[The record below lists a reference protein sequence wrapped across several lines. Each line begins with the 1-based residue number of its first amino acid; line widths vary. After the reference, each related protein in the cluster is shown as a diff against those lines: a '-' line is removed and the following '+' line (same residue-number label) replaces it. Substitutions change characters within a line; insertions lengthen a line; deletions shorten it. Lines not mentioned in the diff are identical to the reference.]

1 MSVHTYLEHVQIVD
15 SLPLTSGCDDELK
28 RLREEN
34 VLQDQIIKDLEHMIA
49 VNSAGEAQVINGL
62 REEVKNKD
70 RIIEKNAQAV
80 SELRQMMLTQ
90 RDEIFATAQKEMSKW
105 QAQQGHQEVISGLR
119 EEVKNKDRLIEKN
132 SQAVSDLRQR
142 MMQLDE
148 IFAKALKEMP
158 KRQEQQQF
166 RGKVLKISNTV
177 LLILNH
183 WILARTS
190 CLFDSELFVEIIL
203 P

>member
-1 MSVHTYLEHVQIVD
+1 MQIVD

-34 VLQDQIIKDLEHMIA
+34 ALQDQIIKDLEHMIA

-62 REEVKNKD
+62 REEVKKKD
-70 RIIEKNAQAV
+70 RIIEKNAHAV

-90 RDEIFATAQKEMSKW
+90 RDEASATAQKEMSKW

-119 EEVKNKDRLIEKN
+119 EELKNKDRIIEKT
-132 SQAVSDLRQR
+132 SQAVSELRQR
-142 MMQLDE
+142 IMQLDE
-148 IFAKALKEMP
+148 ILAKALQEMP
-158 KRQEQQQF
+158 KRQEQQQI
-166 RGKVLKISNTV
+166 RGKVLKISNAV
-177 LLILNH
+177 LLILNY

-190 CLFDSELFVEIIL
+190 CLVDSELVVK
-203 P
+203 

>member
-1 MSVHTYLEHVQIVD
+1 MCHTYLEHVQIVD

-34 VLQDQIIKDLEHMIA
+34 ALQDQIIKDLEHMIT

-70 RIIEKNAQAV
+70 RIIEKNAEAV

-90 RDEIFATAQKEMSKW
+90 RDETLATAQKEMSKW
-105 QAQQGHQEVISGLR
+105 QAQQAQQGLQEVISGLR
-119 EEVKNKDRLIEKN
+119 EEVKNKDRIIEKN
-132 SQAVSDLRQR
+132 SQVVRELRQR
-142 MMQLDE
+142 IMQLDE
-148 IFAKALKEMP
+148 IFAKALQEMP
-158 KRQEQQQF
+158 KRQEQQQI
-166 RGKVLKISNTV
+166 RGKVLKISNAV
-177 LLILNH
+177 LLILNY

-190 CLFDSELFVEIIL
+190 CLFDSELVVK
-203 P
+203 

>member
-1 MSVHTYLEHVQIVD
+1 MCHTYLEHVQIVD
-15 SLPLTSGCDDELK
+15 SLPLASGCDDELK

-34 VLQDQIIKDLEHMIA
+34 ALQDQIIKDLEHMIT

-70 RIIEKNAQAV
+70 RIIEKNSQV
-80 SELRQMMLTQ
+80 VRELRQ
-90 RDEIFATAQKEMSKW
+90 RI
-105 QAQQGHQEVISGLR
+105 
-119 EEVKNKDRLIEKN
+119 
-132 SQAVSDLRQR
+132 
-142 MMQLDE
+142 MQLDE
-148 IFAKALKEMP
+148 IFAKALQEMP

-177 LLILNH
+177 LLILNY

-190 CLFDSELFVEIIL
+190 CLFDSELVVK
-203 P
+203 